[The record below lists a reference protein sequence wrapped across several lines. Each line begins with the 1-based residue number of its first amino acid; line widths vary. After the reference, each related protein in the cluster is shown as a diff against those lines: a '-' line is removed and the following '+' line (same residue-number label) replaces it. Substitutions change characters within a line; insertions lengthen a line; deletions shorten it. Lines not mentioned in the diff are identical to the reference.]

1 MLEIS
6 GSVEETENEDKTIED
21 VIEEIFVPD
30 GSGD

>member
-1 MLEIS
+1 MLEIF
-6 GSVEETENEDKTIED
+6 GSVEETENNKTVEE